1 LLNNFIVS
9 STSFLNTFTE
19 NAECK
24 ISKISNKITELEIL
38 LAVLEAKLNS
48 VPGLETQVDTQ
59 PSPNDSETA
68 ASHQDPIYVEE
79 KVDNTVPS
87 IPVEDRSKYAE
98 FEKMLKVGV
107 PAFVVEAKMVA
118 AGLDPSILQTFDR

>member
-1 LLNNFIVS
+1 MS

-19 NAECK
+19 NAELK

-48 VPGLETQVDTQ
+48 VPGLDVQEEEPSSIPTATTPTVQTET
-59 PSPNDSETA
+59 SESEARSDTA
-68 ASHQDPIYVEE
+68 A
-79 KVDNTVPS
+79 PS
-87 IPVEDRSKYAE
+87 VSAEDRSKYAE

-107 PAFVVEAKMVA
+107 PSFVVEAKMAA
-118 AGLDPSILQTFDR
+118 AGLDPGMLQLFER

>member
-1 LLNNFIVS
+1 MS

-48 VPGLETQVDTQ
+48 VPGFETQD
-59 PSPNDSETA
+59 ETA
-68 ASHQDPIYVEE
+68 PTSNGTEQGSTYHDPVNVEE
-79 KVDNTVPS
+79 KIDNTPS
-87 IPVEDRSKYAE
+87 IPAEDLSKYAE

-107 PAFVVEAKMVA
+107 PSFVVEAKMVA
-118 AGLDPSILQTFDR
+118 AGLDPTVLQSFER